1 MTLFRPE
8 VFQAKKNRWT
18 GQIVLVR
25 PFHEMTIMAA
35 YKHDYSPKLN

>member
-25 PFHEMTIMAA
+25 PFPC
-35 YKHDYSPKLN
+35 SF

>member
-18 GQIVLVR
+18 GQIVLGRV
-25 PFHEMTIMAA
+25 
-35 YKHDYSPKLN
+35 LNLT